1 MQVFEIGVDQLS
13 ELAGFYDHTDG
24 PSFEALSQLLQKP
37 HTRAFGVKTQ
47 GKVVGVLWLLLSDD
61 AVEIIDIRVGE
72 AYRRQGIASLL
83 LETVTPDLLTQ
94 ERTDIFL
101 DVRENNGA
109 AIALYERLGFSLESR
124 RRGYYRGAQGREDAL
139 VMRKSMKPSA
149 TDPS

>member
-1 MQVFEIGVDQLS
+1 MQVFEIGVDELS
-13 ELAGFYDHTDG
+13 KLAGFYDDTDG

-37 HTRAFGVKTQ
+37 HTCAFGVKTQ

-72 AYRRQGIASLL
+72 AHRRQGVASYL

-94 ERTDIFL
+94 YRTDIFL
-101 DVRENNGA
+101 DVRETNNA
-109 AIALYERLGFSLESR
+109 AIALYERLGFSLQSR

-139 VMRKSMKPSA
+139 VMRKSIKPSP